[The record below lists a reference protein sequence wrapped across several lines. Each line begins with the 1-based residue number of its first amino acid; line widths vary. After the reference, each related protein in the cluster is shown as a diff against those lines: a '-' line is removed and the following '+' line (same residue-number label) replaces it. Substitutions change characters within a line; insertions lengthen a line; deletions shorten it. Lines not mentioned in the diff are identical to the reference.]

1 MSSTSRCQSGSRNS
15 IITTGPERQMHP
27 CTRYVY
33 GQRALSRVWQL
44 SYYYHD
50 QRRDRGDCA
59 HLLNNASSPNV
70 FSILFLL
77 LLKNGSL
84 QNPLLQNCRRLS
96 LHFSPRIISLCGKCS
111 GTITFC
117 HKFIP
122 KELHWADC
130 LANPTNRK
138 PSDPCNL
145 AYGMPVT
152 FIYT

>member
-1 MSSTSRCQSGSRNS
+1 
-15 IITTGPERQMHP
+15 MHP

-44 SYYYHD
+44 SCYYHD

-111 GTITFC
+111 GTITFLC
-117 HKFIP
+117 PTATNLFQRSCTGPIVSPIP
-122 KELHWADC
+122 LIASRVILATLLTVC
-130 LANPTNRK
+130 L
-138 PSDPCNL
+138 L
-145 AYGMPVT
+145 LL
-152 FIYT
+152 FF